1 MGSNII
7 KREAFRSILEVIE
20 SDKLVDVAKDVGG
33 YVLKEF
39 ICFCLMKINL
49 DTYLRYLTLVCQY
62 AKFAECEIE
71 NDGKDYTIIL
81 SHDIGH
87 NEWEFL
93 AEWLTEG
100 LRVTIGILPE
110 IDVTRN
116 SIVVRFHVS

>member
-1 MGSNII
+1 M
-7 KREAFRSILEVIE
+7 
-20 SDKLVDVAKDVGG
+20 
-33 YVLKEF
+33 
-39 ICFCLMKINL
+39 
-49 DTYLRYLTLVCQY
+49 Y

-87 NEWEFL
+87 KWSEFL
-93 AEWLTEG
+93 AEWLAEG

-116 SIVVRFHVS
+116 SIVVRFNLSLIL